1 MAKQSMSPDR
11 ILTIPNAITIVRALG
26 IPLFLYAYLS
36 AHRPVLSFVILVLG
50 GLTEYFDGKVAR
62 ALGQE
67 SKLGAAL
74 DPAIDRAYIAATV
87 LALAI
92 ESIIPWWLLAILV
105 VRDVWLAL
113 VLYFYRRR
121 TGLLFQVTYL
131 GKAATFNLLYAFPFL
146 LLAGEQGFS
155 RVCGIVGWAFVIWGV
170 GLYLLTGI
178 QYSIKGLVRVGR
190 HQVISERSS

>member
-1 MAKQSMSPDR
+1 MVKQSSSPDR
-11 ILTIPNAITIVRALG
+11 IATIPNAITLVRALG
-26 IPLFLYAYLS
+26 IPAFLYTYLHS
-36 AHRPVLSFVILVLG
+36 HRPLLSFFILVIG
-50 GLTEYFDGKVAR
+50 ALTDYFDGKVAR

-87 LALAI
+87 FALAI
-92 ESIIPWWLLAILV
+92 ESVIPWWLLAILV
-105 VRDVWLAL
+105 ARDIWLA
-113 VLYFYRRR
+113 VILYFYRRR

-146 LLAGEQGFS
+146 LLAGERGFS
-155 RVCGIVGWAFVIWGV
+155 RLCGVMGWAFVIWGV

-178 QYSIKGLVRVGR
+178 QYSVTGLVRGGR
-190 HQVISERSS
+190 NQVITERSV

>member
-36 AHRPVLSFVILVLG
+36 AHRPVLSFVILVIG
-50 GLTEYFDGKVAR
+50 GLTDYFDGKVAR

-74 DPAIDRAYIAATV
+74 DPAIDRAYIAATD

>member
-36 AHRPVLSFVILVLG
+36 AHRPVLSFVILVIG
-50 GLTEYFDGKVAR
+50 GLTDYFDGKVAR

>member
-36 AHRPVLSFVILVLG
+36 AHRPVLSFVILVIG
-50 GLTEYFDGKVAR
+50 GLTDYFDGKVAR

-92 ESIIPWWLLAILV
+92 ESIIPWWLLALLV

>member
-36 AHRPVLSFVILVLG
+36 AHRPVLSFVILVIG
-50 GLTEYFDGKVAR
+50 GLTDYFDGKVAR
-62 ALGQE
+62 A
-67 SKLGAAL
+67 LGAAL

>member
-36 AHRPVLSFVILVLG
+36 AHRPVLSFVILVIG
-50 GLTEYFDGKVAR
+50 GLTDYFDGKVAR

-131 GKAATFNLLYAFPFL
+131 GNAATFNLLSAFPFL